1 MLSYQS
7 MSQNLARREVYY
19 SVFEFARMVLHNTYP
34 RLPKKHKRIVM
45 FWLKDDISVHI
56 THYRSF
62 ASLKLGQNV
71 VIDKVIENL
80 LISADPL
87 SKHSHLIFVVQIAGA
102 LAFTVAENIPR
113 KKTPKDIVQHKVWL
127 AAL

>member
-1 MLSYQS
+1 

-45 FWLKDDISVHI
+45 FWLKDEDVSVHI

-71 VIDKVIENL
+71 VIDKVIEDL

-113 KKTPKDIVQHKVWL
+113 KKIPQDIVPDKVWF